1 MSAGLFF
8 VRVFPKQR
16 CYLSRVEQMT
26 NERDHDIQ
34 PLDQLMAEW
43 GMSNH
48 DLVEASPEQL
58 NHKQVQKAR
67 KGRQLTLHTM
77 QKVTRALNIAI
88 WNALNKEQ
96 KEQYFEYL
104 HHWLFNYA
112 KGYQAGRVDPNDA
125 LKESVKSR

>member
-1 MSAGLFF
+1 
-8 VRVFPKQR
+8 
-16 CYLSRVEQMT
+16 VEEMM
-26 NERDHDIQ
+26 NEREHGVQ
-34 PLDQLMAEW
+34 PLDQLMTDW

-48 DLVEASPEQL
+48 DLVDASPEQL

-88 WNALNKEQ
+88 WNCLNKEQ
-96 KEQYFEYL
+96 KEMYFEYL

-112 KGYQAGRVDPNDA
+112 KGYAAGRVDPNDA
-125 LKESVKSR
+125 LKAIVKNR